1 VNSVGASGATG
12 HPVVSESSLTLRVVS
27 ALAMMPVA
35 LGLVILGGWPFA
47 CLICLAVVLMAIEWR
62 QLTVACFDGLG
73 GGLAGAS
80 VAGLGLAVVVL
91 AGSGRPFDA
100 LLALLAGAVI
110 AGLIAWRLGAPPL
123 WIGLGA
129 AYLAL
134 PALALVWLRGL
145 PQFGLQIVVWLLAV
159 VWTTDI
165 LAYLVGRTVGGPR
178 LAPSISPGKTWS
190 GLCGGVVAAA
200 LAGGVTAWAIGS
212 ERVAQAAG
220 LGGLLAIISQ
230 IGDLIESTL
239 KRRAG
244 VKDSGTL
251 IPGHGGVLDRLDGL
265 ILAAPVLALL
275 GLMLGPRVLPWP

>member
-1 VNSVGASGATG
+1 
-12 HPVVSESSLTLRVVS
+12 VVSAESGLTLRVLS

-47 CLICLAVVLMAIEWR
+47 GLVGLAAVLMAVEWR
-62 QLTVACFDGLG
+62 QLTLARFGGLG
-73 GGLAGAS
+73 GSLAGAS
-80 VAGLGLAVVVL
+80 VACLGLAVVVL
-91 AGSGRPFDA
+91 ASSGRPAQA
-100 LLALLAGAVI
+100 LLALLAGA
-110 AGLIAWRLGAPPL
+110 LIAALLAWRQGAPPL

-165 LAYLVGRTVGGPR
+165 LAYLVGRSVGGPR
-178 LAPSISPGKTWS
+178 LAPRISPGKTWS
-190 GLCGGVVAAA
+190 GLCGGVLGAA
-200 LAGGVTAWAIGS
+200 LAGAVTAWAIGS
-212 ERVAQAAG
+212 ERLMQAAG
-220 LGGLLAIISQ
+220 LGGLVAIVSQ
-230 IGDLIESTL
+230 IGDLIESAL

-275 GLMLGPRVLPWP
+275 GLLLGSRILPWP

>member
-1 VNSVGASGATG
+1 M
-12 HPVVSESSLTLRVVS
+12 VS

-47 CLICLAVVLMAIEWR
+47 CLVGLAVVFIAIEWR
-62 QLTVACFDGLG
+62 QLTRARFGRDDGI
-73 GGLAGAS
+73 LAGVS
-80 VAGLGLAVVVL
+80 VAVLGLVVMLL
-91 AGSGRPFDA
+91 AASGQPSQA
-100 LLALLAGAVI
+100 LLALLAGA
-110 AGLIAWRLGAPPL
+110 LISGVVAWRLRMPPL

-145 PQFGLQIVVWLLAV
+145 PQFGLQLVVWLLVV

-165 LAYLVGRTVGGPR
+165 LAYVVGRKVGGAR
-178 LAPSISPGKTWS
+178 LAPVISPGKTWS

-200 LAGGVTAWAIGS
+200 LAGALTAWAIGS
-212 ERVAQAAG
+212 ERLLQAAG
-220 LGGLLAIISQ
+220 LGGLLAVVSQ
-230 IGDLIESTL
+230 IGDLIESFL

-275 GLMLGPRVLPWP
+275 GLVFGASVLPWP